1 MPSFDKL
8 WMCLYARL
16 GELCVDSRPAVRKS
30 AGQTLFSTISAHGG
44 LLKQSTWQIMIWQVL
59 FPLLDKVKRLSN
71 SASSEKVD
79 AGGNILIHHSR
90 NTAQKQ
96 WAETQVLTLSG
107 VARVFN
113 TKRQLLQALG
123 DFARAWSILLE
134 FIENAA
140 LSKNNEVSIAALK
153 SFQEILFLS
162 KNQTSDNKTAIED
175 KEIWTV
181 AWKIWVKIGTEATV
195 SVKGSE
201 MHNSDDYF
209 LPSQTFLT
217 ALVQIFPNVF
227 QHIKSTFTLEDLSQL
242 GVVLTNSVCV
252 PVFGETSPYIIS
264 VSSDLSLTP
273 LHDGV
278 LHGMELLQKEAL
290 QRNNNKMIPEIFRL
304 LLVFSKFTCS
314 VPSYTKME
322 NRHSKVSD
330 WVTMNYI
337 PFGEKATNMVV
348 SLYEKTADTSEVIN
362 GNILKEIIAT
372 LHTPLALKYN
382 CVSGSV
388 WKLAATSLIAVL
400 KVGLKVARSH
410 GNQFSKMW
418 NELAETLN
426 DFLFPSKYVT
436 AIIFMYF
443 I

>member
-1 MPSFDKL
+1 MPGVDKL

-44 LLKQSTWQIMIWQVL
+44 LLKQSTWQVMIWQVL

-123 DFARAWSILLE
+123 DFGRAWSILLE
-134 FIENAA
+134 FIENSA

-153 SFQEILFLS
+153 SFQEVLFLS
-162 KNQTSDNKTAIED
+162 KIQAAEVENKD
-175 KEIWTV
+175 IWNV
-181 AWKIWVKIGTEATV
+181 AWKIWLKIGTEATS
-195 SVKGSE
+195 SVKNPEIGNAE
-201 MHNSDDYF
+201 DYF
-209 LPSQTFLT
+209 LPSQSFLT

-227 QHIKSTFTLEDLSQL
+227 QHIKDNFNLEDLSQL

-264 VSSDLSLTP
+264 VSSDVSLTP

-278 LHGMELLQKEAL
+278 LHAMELLQKEVL
-290 QRNNNKMIPEIFRL
+290 QKNHTKMIPEIFKL
-304 LLVFSKFTCS
+304 LLTFSKFTSS
-314 VPSYTKME
+314 VPSYAKVE

-348 SLYEKTADTSEVIN
+348 ALYEKTADTSDVIS

-382 CVSGSV
+382 CVNSSV
-388 WKLAATSLIAVL
+388 WKLAANCLITVL

-418 NELAETLN
+418 SELAETLN
-426 DFLFPSKYVT
+426 DFLFPTK
-436 AIIFMYF
+436 
-443 I
+443 

>member
-1 MPSFDKL
+1 MPGFDKL

-44 LLKQSTWQIMIWQVL
+44 LLKQSTWQVMIWQVL

-123 DFARAWSILLE
+123 DFGRAWSILLE
-134 FIENAA
+134 FIENSA

-153 SFQEILFLS
+153 SFQEVLFLS
-162 KNQTSDNKTAIED
+162 KMQAAEVEN
-175 KEIWTV
+175 KEIWNV
-181 AWKIWVKIGTEATV
+181 AWKIWLKIGTEAT
-195 SVKGSE
+195 SAVKNPE
-201 MHNSDDYF
+201 MGNAEDYF
-209 LPSQTFLT
+209 LPSQSFLT

-227 QHIKSTFTLEDLSQL
+227 QHIKNNFNSEDLSQL

-264 VSSDLSLTP
+264 VSSDVSLTP

-278 LHGMELLQKEAL
+278 LHAMELLQKEAL
-290 QRNNNKMIPEIFRL
+290 QKNHTKMIPEIFKL
-304 LLVFSKFTCS
+304 LLTFSKFTSS
-314 VPSYTKME
+314 VPSYAKVE

-348 SLYEKTADTSEVIN
+348 ALYEKTADTSDVIS

-382 CVSGSV
+382 CVSSSV
-388 WKLAATSLIAVL
+388 WKLAANSLITVL
-400 KVGLKVARSH
+400 KVGLKVARTH

-418 NELAETLN
+418 SELAETLN
-426 DFLFPSKYVT
+426 DFLFPIK
-436 AIIFMYF
+436 
-443 I
+443 